1 MAHSNPVKLVWYDT
15 TIFESEENQKLFKT
29 FDETFDNCVGFVNES
44 ECKRFI
50 GRDGVGVKRI
60 ILIVSGALGKDLVP
74 QIHQHSN
81 ICSIFVYC
89 GNKTLHQKWAAKYEP
104 KVKYNFTIFSR
115 CLHIVST

>member
-1 MAHSNPVKLVWYDT
+1 MAHSNSVKLVWYDT
-15 TIFESEENQKLFKT
+15 TIFESEENQKLY
-29 FDETFDNCVGFVNES
+29 ETFDNCVGFVNES

-60 ILIVSGALGKDLVP
+60 VLIVSGALGKDLVP